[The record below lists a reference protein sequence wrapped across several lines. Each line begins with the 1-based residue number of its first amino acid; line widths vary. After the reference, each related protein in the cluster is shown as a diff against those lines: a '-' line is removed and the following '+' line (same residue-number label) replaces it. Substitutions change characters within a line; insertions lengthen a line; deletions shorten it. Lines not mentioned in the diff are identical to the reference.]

1 METHKMN
8 SAQIRQQG
16 LDALVKALGP
26 VGMVRF
32 LHQFDNGSGD
42 YTRERQHWAA
52 NLTLDDIL
60 GEIRQK
66 RVSKAT
72 ASQGDV

>member
-1 METHKMN
+1 METHNMN
-8 SAQIRQQG
+8 PAQTRQQG

-32 LHQFDNGSGD
+32 LHQFDTGSGD

-52 NLTLDDIL
+52 NLTLEDIL

-66 RVSKAT
+66 RVSKPA